1 MLLMI
6 STTRSLPIFG
16 SVSLPE
22 INQEPICMIIP
33 PSAFLLDERV
43 FMSLG
48 ILKVAACLE
57 KAGFHVDM
65 IDTSG
70 ISNYTDVV
78 AEYLV
83 NNQHI
88 KTVALT
94 ATTPQLPATVK
105 IVEKIREINSNIKII
120 LGGPH
125 VTLVS
130 AAVKLEKRQNRTGRA
145 WSAMADLEKLFDVL
159 VAGDGEFAIFAALAK
174 EAPKLI
180 DADDN
185 HGPYFMTNATYEES
199 PYPAR
204 HLVDINSYEYKI
216 EGRKATSL
224 IAQLGCPYNCRYCGG
239 RTTKMLRVI
248 RTRSTESI
256 INEISILYNKYGYTG
271 YMFYD
276 DEMNVSKSLV
286 ELMNGISD
294 FQSDLGVDF
303 RLRGFIK
310 SELFTDEQAKAMY
323 EAGFRWLLC
332 GFEAAS
338 SRILTNINKKAT
350 IDDNNRVMEIARRN
364 NLKVKALM
372 SIGHAGESEE
382 SVQAVHDWLIKVQ
395 PDDFD
400 CTVITTYPGTPY
412 YDEAVEETKG
422 VWTFTCKSTGDK
434 LHSYEVN
441 FMNTAEYYK
450 GDPDGG
456 YHSYVYTDHLS
467 SEKLVEMRDWVEKDV
482 REKLNIPFNPGVSSI
497 RYEHSMGQTS
507 ELPPFILKRSKVS

>member
-1 MLLMI
+1 MASI
-6 STTRSLPIFG
+6 AIRSLPIIG
-16 SVSLPE
+16 SVPLPE
-22 INQEPICMIIP
+22 VKPEPICMIIP

-43 FMSLG
+43 FASLG

-65 IDTSG
+65 LDTSG
-70 ISNYTDVV
+70 IANYIDVITD
-78 AEYLV
+78 YLV
-83 NNQHI
+83 SHPHI
-88 KTVALT
+88 KVIGLT

-105 IVEKIREINSNIKII
+105 IVQKIREINSNIKIV
-120 LGGPH
+120 LGGTH
-125 VTLVS
+125 ITLVS
-130 AAVKLEKRQNRTGRA
+130 AAVKSEKKRGVIGRA
-145 WSAMADLEKLFDVL
+145 RSAMTDLEKLFDVL
-159 VAGDGEFAIFAALAK
+159 VAGDGEFAIFAALDK
-174 EAPKLI
+174 DAPKLI

-185 HGPYFMTNATYEES
+185 RGPYFMNNLTYESS

-204 HLVDINSYEYKI
+204 HLIDVSSYKYSI
-216 EGRKATSL
+216 ENHKATSL
-224 IAQLGCPYNCRYCGG
+224 IAQLGCPYACSYCGG

-248 RTRSTESI
+248 RTRSIESI
-256 INEISILYNKYGYTG
+256 INEMKYLYNNYQFTG
-271 YMFYD
+271 IMFMD
-276 DEMNVSKSLV
+276 DELNVNKSMI

-294 FQSDLGVDF
+294 LQSEIGVDF

-323 EAGFRWLLC
+323 RAGFRWLLC

-338 SRILTNINKKAT
+338 PRILTNINKKAT
-350 IDDNNRVMEIARRN
+350 VEDNNRVMEIARRN

-412 YDEAVEETKG
+412 YDEAVEETDG
-422 VWTFTCKSTGDK
+422 IWTFTCKSTGDK
-434 LHSYEVN
+434 LHAYEVD

-450 GDPDGG
+450 GDPNGG
-456 YHSYVYTDHLS
+456 YHSYVYTDYLS
-467 SEKLVEMRDWVEKDV
+467 SEKLVEMRDWVERDA
-482 REKLNIPFNPGVSSI
+482 REKLNIPFYAGVSSI

-507 ELPPFILKRSKVS
+507 DLPPFILKRSKI